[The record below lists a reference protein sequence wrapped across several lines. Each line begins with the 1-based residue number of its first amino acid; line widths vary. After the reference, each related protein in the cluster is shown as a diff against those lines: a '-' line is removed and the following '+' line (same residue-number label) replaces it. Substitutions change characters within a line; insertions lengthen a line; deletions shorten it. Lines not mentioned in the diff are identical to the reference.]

1 MTDLLYLLKFQH
13 HCRIVMG
20 AAHSIQFLAQA
31 IIKKQLLSVFVNV
44 HA

>member
-1 MTDLLYLLKFQH
+1 MTDLFYLLKFQH

-44 HA
+44 HT